1 MRTIGAGPRPF
12 AHLAQQLLNKPL
24 AIEPYK
30 AEVIMCALQQKL
42 GLISMDTIDGLTLDA
57 KAMADRAASAQD
69 ATRNYDKGRTFHA
82 DGDIAVIY
90 LDGTLVH
97 RFGFLDPMSGMTG
110 YDGVITKL
118 RDAHRDPDIQA
129 IWLDINSP
137 GGAVSGLFA
146 LVEELSRYTSD
157 APGGKPIYAYVNE
170 QACSAA
176 YAIAA
181 VCDRVYGPQ
190 DAMVG
195 SIGCLMVHTDIT
207 AALAEDGIKVT
218 VIRAG
223 DRKARGMSVEGLDDT
238 ALAKLQASVDQTRE
252 RFARL
257 VAAGRGITFE
267 AVMATEADWYEGD
280 EAVRLGLMDG
290 VTSEADAWGRL
301 EEEVDRIKRERRTG
315 Q

>member
-1 MRTIGAGPRPF
+1 MKTIGAGPRPF

-42 GLISMDTIDGLTLDA
+42 GLISMETIDGMTLDA
-57 KAMADRAASAQD
+57 KAMIERAASARD
-69 ATRNYDKGRTFHA
+69 ATRNYEKGRTFHA
-82 DGDIAVIY
+82 DGQIAVIY
-90 LDGTLVH
+90 IDGTLVH
-97 RFGFLDPMSGMTG
+97 KFGFLDPMSGMTG
-110 YDGVITKL
+110 YDGILVKL
-118 RDAHRDPDIQA
+118 RDAMRDPDILG
-129 IWLDINSP
+129 IWLDIDSP

-146 LVEELSRYTSD
+146 LVEELAGYTMD
-157 APGGKPIYAYVNE
+157 EPNGKPIYAYINE

-176 YAIAA
+176 YAIAS
-181 VCDRVYGPQ
+181 VCDKVYGPQ

-207 AALAEDGIKVT
+207 AALEEDGLKVT

-223 DRKARGMSVEGLDDT
+223 DRKARTMSVEPLDDQT
-238 ALAKLQASVDQTRE
+238 LTKLQNSVDETRE

-257 VAAGRGITFE
+257 VAAGRNISFE
-267 AVMATEADWYEGD
+267 DVMATEADWYEGE
-280 EAVRLGLMDG
+280 EAVQLGLMDA
-290 VTSEADAWGRL
+290 VLPESVAWGRL
-301 EEEVDRIKRERRTG
+301 EEECDRIRRERRSG